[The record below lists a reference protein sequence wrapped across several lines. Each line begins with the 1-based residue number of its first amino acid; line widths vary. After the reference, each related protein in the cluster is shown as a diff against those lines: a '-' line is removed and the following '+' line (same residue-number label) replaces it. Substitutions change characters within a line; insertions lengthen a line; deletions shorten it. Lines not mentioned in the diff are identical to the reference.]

1 MLIDQKQL
9 ENVSKLKEHTV
20 DFTFCLCKLVIYD
33 GTKDLKL
40 KICPDYIMGTVIL
53 LKLIMFTFEYYGL
66 LVCDCIDG
74 LMPIFLKNVPLFNQ
88 GRYGKWRWHFSR
100 NLRSLPINSTTRHHY
115 AEEGNLHAHRHENLK
130 PHIVIIRVFLF
141 LKALYRPTCAVHH
154 IYQSGSGTF
163 PHPPS
168 ISAFPFHHHFSSA
181 V

>member
-1 MLIDQKQL
+1 
-9 ENVSKLKEHTV
+9 
-20 DFTFCLCKLVIYD
+20 
-33 GTKDLKL
+33 
-40 KICPDYIMGTVIL
+40 
-53 LKLIMFTFEYYGL
+53 MFTFEHYGL

-141 LKALYRPTCAVHH
+141 LQSLIQAFMCSSSHLSKWIWDIPPPPEYFGFPLPSPFQQCCIVIHSNITDALKSWQMRE
-154 IYQSGSGTF
+154 QLQNQLKQNSDQQ
-163 PHPPS
+163 
-168 ISAFPFHHHFSSA
+168 FSSPIK
-181 V
+181 VPQSYLV